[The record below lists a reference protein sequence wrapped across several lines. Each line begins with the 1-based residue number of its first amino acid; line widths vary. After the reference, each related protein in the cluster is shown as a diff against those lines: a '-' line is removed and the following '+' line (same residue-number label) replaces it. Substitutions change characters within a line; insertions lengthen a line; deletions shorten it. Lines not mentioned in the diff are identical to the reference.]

1 MFKDAKKFDI
11 RNPVTGNFI
20 SQVDT
25 NKTSDVKLKQ
35 LLDQAKDDEIQ
46 ARLNRSRKRIDKID
60 DNNNNTNFDD
70 SNVDD
75 DNDDDDDDDDDDDGN
90 NVGGNELRRRYNN
103 LRRPTTIPNDNDEEE
118 LLRRYNNLKASRKSK
133 EELLRR
139 YNDLRHTTLVT
150 FTTKKSVIEKEHNDI
165 F

>member
-1 MFKDAKKFDI
+1 MFKDAKNFNI
-11 RNPVTGNFI
+11 QNLVTGNFI
-20 SQVDT
+20 TQVDT
-25 NKTSDVKLKQ
+25 NKTSDAKVKQ
-35 LLDQAKDDEIQ
+35 LLGQAKDDEIQ
-46 ARLNRSRKRIDKID
+46 ARLNRSRKRIDKSD

-90 NVGGNELRRRYNN
+90 NAGGNELRWRYNN
-103 LRRPTTIPNDNDEEE
+103 LRRLTTIPNYNDEEE

-133 EELLRR
+133 EDLLRR
-139 YNDLRHTTLVT
+139 YNDLKHPTLAT
-150 FTTKKSVIEKEHNDI
+150 FATKKSGIQKEHSDI